1 MTAYARTA
9 APAHRSGALS
19 PVELIQSLT
28 KAAPARN
35 GDMQSHAHYEQTG
48 EKYHERNGKLSTGQ
62 IREHQTGSRTYAA
75 PAAHSGGTG
84 LTCWGPVDIDE
95 AAAYRIPLILRAAAS
110 IGVPMIGELFD
121 HDRGYVHLRF
131 DEPQSAQRVTALLQ
145 QITALAGVTGVDIRT
160 TTSSI
165 TRLLGGRH
173 THTGKRGT
181 FILQSGLLLSIDDDA
196 HAAWST
202 ICNEWH
208 AVDPAHLPI
217 VQQPKAKN
225 EQHSAAISTLI
236 ERFMAEH
243 DTETL
248 LKQYG
253 AQKRRGTGKGLY
265 VCPFHADN
273 NPSLKVYKDQRGRM
287 ACRCY
292 SRNSNCP
299 LSERGHYDAFNVYC
313 IGEGTNGA
321 PLAPIDA
328 LKQRYPECFTS
339 DEQQQ
344 ATPKAAATKPAPAA
358 NTAAPLTW
366 NGIAQHNATK
376 QERTSPWRINQDL
389 RNYLKEHGS
398 KGVNVV
404 QMACEKLGEDATH
417 AAVNAE
423 IARRTGKP
431 YHVDHV
437 KRLRRERRKLIAD
450 WEASKQPQGGDIL
463 STPSVYIELINT
475 NTCEGGNT
483 AGQTSELEQTDDLQ
497 ADLPIETPPVAV
509 VAPLCEPKRKRKRAA
524 TLKTPMIA
532 DIPELQRRLERAYK
546 AADYWQELHRR
557 NPEEGG
563 LRSRANAIR
572 RDANERYGKMIAYLE
587 AQRAALQPSLL
598 DQQPA
603 PELDLPP
610 SQAPSASGLLPVF
623 EDIPRPEQSLIVPL
637 PTAERG
643 GGERSVSGVAAASAA
658 GKSIRPEVNPEK
670 IRFVLEQLPKR
681 GALWAWDYLDRVEGP
696 DKWPAHIRC
705 AIAEQATREGV
716 QL

>member
-1 MTAYARTA
+1 MSTSPAPRAA
-9 APAHRSGALS
+9 APARRSRSGALS

-273 NPSLKVYKDQRGRM
+273 NPSLKVYKDQGGRM

-313 IGEGTNGA
+313 IGEGTNGT
-321 PLAPIDA
+321 PLAPLDA
-328 LKQRYPECFTS
+328 LKQCYPECFTS
-339 DEQQQ
+339 DQQQ
-344 ATPKAAATKPAPAA
+344 TTAKAANNAA
-358 NTAAPLTW
+358 HTAAVHTAAPPLSW
-366 NGIAQHNATK
+366 NAIAQQKAKTQTATGGWYTD
-376 QERTSPWRINQDL
+376 QELKNYVKEYGRRT
-389 RNYLKEHGS
+389 
-398 KGVNVV
+398 GVYMLH
-404 QMACEKLGEDATH
+404 QAYEKLGEDATN
-417 AAVNAE
+417 AALIAE
-423 IARRTGKP
+423 IARKRGKEYNERTIR
-431 YHVDHV
+431 
-437 KRLRRERRKLIAD
+437 RLKNQRRQLIAD
-450 WEASKQPQGGDIL
+450 WEATKQPRGADIL
-463 STPSVYIELINT
+463 SPVHVYIESSVNLA
-475 NTCEGGNT
+475 CEGGILPGEIPIH
-483 AGQTSELEQTDDLQ
+483 AQPEDFQ
-497 ADLPIETPPVAV
+497 ADLPIEPPPVAPI
-509 VAPLCEPKRKRKRAA
+509 APLLVPTGKAKRA
-524 TLKTPMIA
+524 TLPKNPTID
-532 DIPELQRRLERAYK
+532 DIPAFEK
-546 AADYWQELHRR
+546 ARDKA
-557 NPEEGG
+557 
-563 LRSRANAIR
+563 RSRVRSLVHFQQTSAARAVNR
-572 RDANERYGKMIAYLE
+572 RVLE
-587 AQRAALQPSLL
+587 YQRIIDELKAKQAALQPSLL
-598 DQQPA
+598 EHQPA
-603 PELDLPP
+603 SEPDLPP
-610 SQAPSASGLLPVF
+610 SQAVPDSGSLPTRDETV
-623 EDIPRPEQSLIVPL
+623 RPGERPFVSL

-658 GKSIRPEVNPEK
+658 GPAIRPEVNPEK
-670 IRFVLEQLPKR
+670 IRFVLEELPKR
-681 GALWAWDYLDRVEGP
+681 GALWARGYLDRVEGP
-696 DKWPAHIRC
+696 DKWPAHIRR
-705 AIAEQATREGV
+705 AITEQAAREGV
-716 QL
+716 MP